1 MKISKQIIGL
11 AVVAAAV
18 AGLWQVREPEQQGWK
33 LSSIDQAPVPT
44 QAVEP
49 TGAGRPS
56 DTPFAAEPGAGLQT
70 DDSGT
75 PGSKPRGR
83 VSRMF
88 YRTHDNIYLAA
99 EYTPTLQRVPERL
112 YAEVEYPDRLKSGA
126 LSVLTRVDEKYGD
139 VRVGDVVDVRIAH
152 KHDSKNFPVRE
163 TTRVTALVARS
174 DSALAQ
180 AFEAR
185 IVARKGSDT
194 TLASSTGSLAV
205 APASQTLSQAL
216 GTQGMASR

>member
-1 MKISKQIIGL
+1 MKINKQIIGL
-11 AVVAAAV
+11 AVVAAAI

-49 TGAGRPS
+49 TAAGRPS
-56 DTPFAAEPGAGLQT
+56 DSSFPVEPGAGLQT

-88 YRTHDNIYLAA
+88 YRTHDNIFLAA

-126 LSVLTRVDEKYGD
+126 LSVLTRVDEKFGD
-139 VRVGDVVDVRIAH
+139 VRIGDVVDVRIAH

-185 IVARKGSDT
+185 IVARKAGDT
-194 TLASSTGSLAV
+194 AIAA

>member
-1 MKISKQIIGL
+1 MRINKQIIGL

-18 AGLWQVREPEQQGWK
+18 AGLWQVREPEPQGWK

-56 DTPFAAEPGAGLQT
+56 DLPFEAEQGAGLQT

-75 PGSKPRGR
+75 PGSQPRGR

-88 YRTHDNIYLAA
+88 YRTHDNIFLAA

-126 LSVLTRVDEKYGD
+126 LSMLTRVDEKFGD
-139 VRVGDVVDVRIAH
+139 VRIGDIVDIRIAH

-174 DSALAQ
+174 DTALAQ

-194 TLASSTGSLAV
+194 TLASSTGSLAA

>member
-1 MKISKQIIGL
+1 MKITKGIIGL
-11 AVVAAAV
+11 AIAGIAA
-18 AGLWQVREPEQQGWK
+18 AGLWQLREPAQPGWS

-49 TGAGRPS
+49 TAAGRPS
-56 DTPFAAEPGAGLQT
+56 ELTAPEAGAGLQT
-70 DDSGT
+70 DDSGS
-75 PGSKPRGR
+75 PGSSPRGR

-126 LSVLTRVDEKYGD
+126 LSVLTRVDQKFGD
-139 VRVGDVVDVRIAH
+139 VRPGDVVDVRIAH
-152 KHDSKNFPVRE
+152 KHDAKNFPVRE

-174 DSALAQ
+174 DTALAH

-185 IVARKGSDT
+185 IVARKGGDT
-194 TLASSTGSLAV
+194 SLASSAGSLAT
-205 APASQTLSQAL
+205 APGSQTLSQAL
-216 GTQGMASR
+216 GTQGTGSR

>member
-11 AVVAAAV
+11 AVVTAAV

-56 DTPFAAEPGAGLQT
+56 DLPFAAEPGSGLQT

-126 LSVLTRVDEKYGD
+126 LSVLTRVDEKFGD
-139 VRVGDVVDVRIAH
+139 VRIGDVVDVRIAH

-194 TLASSTGSLAV
+194 AIAA

>member
-1 MKISKQIIGL
+1 MKITKGIIGL
-11 AVVAAAV
+11 AVAGVAA
-18 AGLWQVREPEQQGWK
+18 AGLWQLREPAPPGWS

-44 QAVEP
+44 RAVEP
-49 TGAGRPS
+49 TAAGRPS
-56 DTPFAAEPGAGLQT
+56 ELFAPEAGAGLQT
-70 DDSGT
+70 DDTGS
-75 PGSKPRGR
+75 PGSSPRGR

-126 LSVLTRVDEKYGD
+126 LSVLTRVDQKFGD
-139 VRVGDVVDVRIAH
+139 VRPGDVVDVRIAH

-185 IVARKGSDT
+185 IVARKGGDT
-194 TLASSTGSLAV
+194 ALAAAPGSQ
-205 APASQTLSQAL
+205 SLSQAL